1 MAKVIK
7 TIDLLHE
14 DAATLAVLGAYLSLS
29 YVHTE
34 VREKGGAYGGS
45 CRYNLVSG
53 LLTFSSF
60 RDPSLRNT
68 INVFEEATKF
78 IRKNPINMKEL
89 DDIKITI
96 LGNLDNVGSLQALAS
111 SHFND
116 LIGDLDF
123 EMRQKFRE
131 NIFAVTPEDIV
142 RCAEKYLSSQS
153 AYAMV
158 TSPSIFDKEK
168 LDGFEQINLI

>member
-14 DAATLAVLGAYLSLS
+14 DMSNSAVLGAYLSLS
-29 YVHTE
+29 YVHTGC
-34 VREKGGAYGGS
+34 EKGGAYRDH
-45 CRYNLVSG
+45 RYNLVSG